1 MKKLFS
7 YLTVLAIG
15 LIMLQ
20 SCQNDADVLTPVVGD
35 DAVVE
40 SMALMSYEVDPVEV
54 TEPDM
59 SNEVM
64 AKPKAEKGKHIALSQ
79 IFKKLNLSADQKA
92 QLKVFQDEHR
102 ECVRLAMQTLR
113 ETEREIIQT
122 ANEQRKAIMQQVKDS
137 IITKEVAK
145 VQLQELAAATRS
157 ELRNNPARA
166 IAEAVLLECR
176 NTFISNITAILTEE
190 QLVKWNQFLE
200 RMNPENV

>member
-1 MKKLFS
+1 MKKIFS
-7 YLTVLAIG
+7 YLTVFAIG

-20 SCQNDADVLTPVVGD
+20 SCQNDADVLTPLVGD

-79 IFKKLNLSADQKA
+79 FFKKLNLSADQKA
-92 QLKVFQDEHR
+92 QLRVFQDEHR

-122 ANEQRKAIMQQVKDS
+122 ANEQRRAIVQQVKDS

-145 VQLQELAAATRS
+145 VQLQELAAATRL
-157 ELRNNPARA
+157 ELKNNPARA
-166 IAEAVLLECR
+166 IAEAALLACR
-176 NTFISNITAILTEE
+176 NTFISNISAILTEE